1 LMVGTYYISRLI
13 DLRHLRK
20 LLTGP
25 R

>member
-1 LMVGTYYISRLI
+1 MVGTYYISRLI
-13 DLRHLRK
+13 DLRQLRK